1 LFIILA
7 IVVEKIRQ
15 LLLKRVVVFFISTFE
30 ISAYAMKIGIVLS
43 NTDPEV
49 VWNALRFANT
59 AILEG
64 EHQVKVFLLG
74 QAVEID
80 SIQSEKFNVKE
91 QLDRLNQLGG
101 TMLACGTCI
110 KSRQMQFDVCP
121 ISTMKDM
128 LKLVVESDKV
138 LTF

>member
-1 LFIILA
+1 
-7 IVVEKIRQ
+7 
-15 LLLKRVVVFFISTFE
+15 
-30 ISAYAMKIGIVLS
+30 MKIGIIIS
-43 NTDPEV
+43 TTDAEI

-59 AILEG
+59 AILED
-64 EHQVKVFLLG
+64 HHVKIFLLG
-74 QAVEID
+74 AGVEIENVR
-80 SIQSEKFNVKE
+80 SEKFNLKE
-91 QLDRLNQLGG
+91 QLEKLNQLGG

-110 KSRQMQFDVCP
+110 KSRNMQFEACP

>member
-1 LFIILA
+1 
-7 IVVEKIRQ
+7 
-15 LLLKRVVVFFISTFE
+15 
-30 ISAYAMKIGIVLS
+30 MKIGLIIS

-64 EHQVKVFLLG
+64 HQVKIVLLG
-74 QAVEID
+74 AGVEIEG
-80 SIQSEKFNVKE
+80 IRSEKFNVQE
-91 QLDRLNQLGG
+91 QLQIFNELSG

-110 KSRQMQFDVCP
+110 KSRQMQFAICP

-128 LKLVVESDKV
+128 LKIVEESDKV

>member
-1 LFIILA
+1 MSERS
-7 IVVEKIRQ
+7 IVGQ
-15 LLLKRVVVFFISTFE
+15 
-30 ISAYAMKIGIVLS
+30 MKIGIIIS
-43 NTDPEV
+43 QTDPET
-49 VWNALRFANT
+49 VWNALRFSNT

-64 EHQVKVFLLG
+64 HEIKIFLLG
-74 QAVEID
+74 AGVEIEN
-80 SIQSEKFNVKE
+80 IKSEKFNVKE
-91 QLDRLNQLGG
+91 QLDKLNQLGG

-110 KSRQMQFDVCP
+110 KSRNMQFEVCP

>member
-1 LFIILA
+1 MKTGLII
-7 IVVEKIRQ
+7 
-15 LLLKRVVVFFISTFE
+15 
-30 ISAYAMKIGIVLS
+30 S

-59 AILEG
+59 AILEW
-64 EHQVKVFLLG
+64 HQVKIFLLG
-74 QAVEID
+74 AGVEIEG
-80 SIQSEKFNVKE
+80 IRSEKFNVQE
-91 QLDRLNQLGG
+91 QLQKFNELSG

-110 KSRQMQFDVCP
+110 KSRQMQFAICP

-128 LKLVVESDKV
+128 LKIVEESDKV

>member
-1 LFIILA
+1 MG
-7 IVVEKIRQ
+7 Q
-15 LLLKRVVVFFISTFE
+15 LLDKEVGSI
-30 ISAYAMKIGIVLS
+30 IKMKIGVIIS
-43 NTDPEV
+43 NTDSEL

-64 EHQVKVFLLG
+64 HYVKIFLLG
-74 QAVEID
+74 AGIEIER
-80 SIQSEKFNVKE
+80 IKSEKFNVQE
-91 QLDRLNQLGG
+91 QLKKFNELSG

-110 KSRQMQFDVCP
+110 KSRQMQFAVCP

-128 LKLVVESDKV
+128 LKIVEESDKV